1 MRFENTTL
9 YTEGRRAMED
19 PGIVALYWQRN
30 EDAIVRTREK
40 YGRLL
45 FLVAH
50 NLLSIKEDAEECVN
64 DTYLAAWNSMP
75 VQRPQKLQAWLSRV
89 IRNIAVDR
97 WRKNHAVKRYQEME
111 ILLEEL
117 EECVPAPGG
126 VEESL
131 EAAELAEL
139 IDGWLRGLPESDRI
153 IFIRRYFNGESLGS
167 LARENHMLP
176 AALAQ
181 KMYKL
186 RGLLKA
192 ELEGRGISL

>member
-1 MRFENTTL
+1 MTDEEIIALFFQRSEQAVQAL
-9 YTEGRRAMED
+9 DERHGAAVRR
-19 PGIVALYWQRN
+19 
-30 EDAIVRTREK
+30 
-40 YGRLL
+40 
-45 FLVAH
+45 VAH
-50 NLLSIKEDAEECVN
+50 NILGNPRDTEECVN

-75 VQRPQKLQAWLSRV
+75 VQRPQKLQAWLCRV

-126 VEESL
+126 VEEEL

-139 IDGWLRGLPESDRI
+139 IDGWLRELPENDRV
-153 IFIRRYFNGESLGS
+153 IFIRRYFNGEALGS

-181 KMYKL
+181 RMYKL
-186 RGLLKA
+186 RGMLKA
-192 ELEGRGISL
+192 EMEGRGISL